1 MKSEWEYRR
10 LGELVSFSS
19 GGTPSKKRIDYWN
32 GDIPWISAKTLKS
45 EKITTSDLFITTSG
59 LSSGSK
65 IAPKG
70 SILLLTRGSGLFN
83 DLPIGMVESE
93 VAFNQDIKCLNSYGE
108 IENEFVFYW
117 LQSQK
122 KYLMAKVDVTGI
134 GAGKFD
140 LDFLQELQVPFPD
153 KKVREKIIAIATAIS
168 EKIEANKKINDNL
181 QKQLYEIY
189 KAWYQDFLCVDDLT
203 LIESPYGKIPQGW
216 HYSMLGDL
224 CKSVSVTHNF
234 NTDRLIFLN
243 TGDIED
249 GQFLHSE
256 YMAVADMPGQAKKT
270 IMPNDILYSE
280 IRPINRHFAYVD
292 FQADNYVVST
302 KLMVIRANSFDSRRL
317 YHFLTLQDT
326 LEELQ
331 MQAESRSGTFPQIR
345 FENISKL
352 PILIADSNTETAF
365 HTLLHAAYNQI
376 EHNNSENKKLSELR
390 NSLLPQLMS
399 GKIDVSRIRL

>member
-1 MKSEWEYRR
+1 MKEKFLRELADIQTGPFGSQLHKEDYVADGTPIVTVEHLGNKMFSEQNLPRVSNTDKNRLKKYVLKQGDIVFSRVGSVDRCSYVDQKHDGWMFSGRCLRVRPTSEIDSEYLYYYFCLEETKQFVRNIAVGATMPSINTKL
-10 LGELVSFSS
+10 LGEVVVTFPELEQQ
-19 GGTPSKKRIDYWN
+19 KRIS
-32 GDIPWISAKTLKS
+32 GILSA
-45 EKITTSDLFITTSG
+45 ID
-59 LSSGSK
+59 SK
-65 IAPKG
+65 I
-70 SILLLTRGSGLFN
+70 
-83 DLPIGMVESE
+83 E
-93 VAFNQDIKCLNSYGE
+93 VNQ
-108 IENEFVFYW
+108 
-117 LQSQK
+117 
-122 KYLMAKVDVTGI
+122 
-134 GAGKFD
+134 
-140 LDFLQELQVPFPD
+140 
-153 KKVREKIIAIATAIS
+153 
-168 EKIEANKKINDNL
+168 KINDNL

-189 KAWYQDFLCVDDLT
+189 KAWYQDFLCIDNLT

-224 CKSVSVTHNF
+224 CKSVSVTHDF
-234 NTDRLIFLN
+234 NTERLIFLN
-243 TGDIED
+243 TGDVED
-249 GQFLHSE
+249 GMFLHSD

-270 IMPNDILYSE
+270 IMQNDILYSE

-302 KLMVIRANSFDSRRL
+302 KLMVIRATSFDSRRL

-365 HTLLHAAYNQI
+365 VTLLHAAYNQI

>member
-1 MKSEWEYRR
+1 MKEKFLRELADIQTGPFGSQLHKEDYVADGTPIVTVEHLGNKMFSEQSLPRVSNTDKNRLKKYVLKQGDIVFSRVGSVDRCSYVDQKHDGWMFSGRCLRVRPTSEIDSEYLYYYFCLEETKQFVRNIAVGATMPSINTKL
-10 LGELVSFSS
+10 LGEVVVTFPELEQQ
-19 GGTPSKKRIDYWN
+19 KRIS
-32 GDIPWISAKTLKS
+32 GILSA
-45 EKITTSDLFITTSG
+45 ID
-59 LSSGSK
+59 SK
-65 IAPKG
+65 I
-70 SILLLTRGSGLFN
+70 
-83 DLPIGMVESE
+83 E
-93 VAFNQDIKCLNSYGE
+93 VNQ
-108 IENEFVFYW
+108 
-117 LQSQK
+117 
-122 KYLMAKVDVTGI
+122 
-134 GAGKFD
+134 
-140 LDFLQELQVPFPD
+140 
-153 KKVREKIIAIATAIS
+153 
-168 EKIEANKKINDNL
+168 KINDNL

-189 KAWYQDFLCVDDLT
+189 KAWYQDFLCIDNLT

-224 CKSVSVTHNF
+224 CKSVSVTHDF
-234 NTDRLIFLN
+234 NTERLIFLN
-243 TGDIED
+243 TGDVED
-249 GQFLHSE
+249 GMFLHSD

-270 IMPNDILYSE
+270 IMQNDILYSE

-302 KLMVIRANSFDSRRL
+302 KLMVIRATSFDSRRL

-365 HTLLHAAYNQI
+365 VTLLHAAYNQI